1 MAKCRSCGAEI
12 LWIRTTAGKQ
22 MPCNPIGVKYWAQPK
37 AKGKVITP
45 NGEVI
50 SCVFEGEEK
59 NATGIGYAPHWST
72 CKSANQHRKKT
83 EAGQ

>member
-12 LWIRTTAGKQ
+12 RWINTASGKM

-37 AKGKVITP
+37 AKGKVITA

-50 SCVFEGEEK
+50 SCVFEGDDQQ
-59 NATGIGYAPHWST
+59 ATGIGYVSHFST
-72 CKSANQHRKKT
+72 CPKAHEHRRK
-83 EAGQ
+83 EG